1 MARRARV
8 LASVLVAI
16 ALGAMVYRVGPW
28 GGGDAGPSG
37 PPVPGARGRL
47 AYIRDGDVWIYDLR
61 AGAERRLTR
70 GGGHSRPQWSGNG
83 LWLSYTRD
91 GNTWTVR
98 QDGRHAFAVP
108 GADLPASVR
117 WAPRGARLA
126 YASSDGSLST
136 FDPPG
141 SSNTQR
147 VIIPPGNGVGPAIA
161 WSANSVRLAFER
173 HQPATSTV
181 SNEGIWTIS
190 VSGKNLL
197 PVYIASGDHHLAL
210 CCWTQAGEYLLF
222 WQGKRSEPGAQ
233 GILPLFLARS
243 SSSQPVAVGE
253 GTLPLASL
261 IDVASQSNLIALAA
275 ARSGT
280 GPASQLIIAEPIVVR
295 GGTITVGTR
304 SLAGGEGSRVDGPA
318 WAPRSSNLAFSLSS
332 SAGTHAGRVAHNGR
346 IWLTPLPE
354 GTAHPLLADATV
366 PAGVSDEYPQWARD
380 EKTLLFMRRP
390 MPDSASAGRGDPPPG
405 IEVWAATADGSA
417 SRRVVGGLPLPPS
430 LAGLTWDWPSILDY
444 HWE

>member
-8 LASVLVAI
+8 LAAVLVAI
-16 ALGAMVYRVGPW
+16 ALSGMLYRVGPW
-28 GGGDAGPSG
+28 GGGATDPSG

-61 AGAERRLTR
+61 AGIERRLTQ

-83 LWLSYTRD
+83 IWLSYTRD
-91 GNTWTVR
+91 GITWTVR

-108 GADLPASVR
+108 GADLPASAR

-136 FDPPG
+136 IDPPG

-147 VIIPPGNGVGPAIA
+147 VIVPPGSGVGPGIA
-161 WSANSVRLAFER
+161 WSADSVRIAFER
-173 HQPATSTV
+173 HQPATPTV

-190 VSGKNLL
+190 VSGQNLS
-197 PVYIASGDHHLAL
+197 PVYVASGDHHLAL
-210 CCWTQAGEYLLF
+210 CCWTQSGEYLLF
-222 WQGKRSEPGAQ
+222 WQGKRSARDSE
-233 GILPLFLARS
+233 GILPLFLTRS
-243 SSSQPVAVGE
+243 SSSQPVSVGE
-253 GTLPLASL
+253 GTLPQDAL
-261 IDVASQSNLIALAA
+261 IDVASQSNVIALAS

-280 GPASQLIIAEPIVVR
+280 GPASQLIIAEPVVAR
-295 GGTITVGTR
+295 GGRITVATR
-304 SLAGGEGSRVDGPA
+304 SLAGGEGFRVDGPA
-318 WAPRSSNLAFSLSS
+318 WAPRTSNLAFSLSS
-332 SAGTHAGRVAHNGR
+332 SAGTDAGRAAHNGR
-346 IWLTPLPE
+346 IWVTPLPE

-366 PAGVSDEYPQWARD
+366 PTGVSDEYPQWARD
-380 EKTLLFMRRP
+380 EKTLLFMRRLLP
-390 MPDSASAGRGDPPPG
+390 EIASAGRGDPSLG

-417 SRRVVGGLPLPPS
+417 ARRVVGGLPLPPP
-430 LAGLTWDWPSILDY
+430 LAGSTWDWPAILDY